1 MSTPR
6 HPKQTK
12 AKATTP
18 KVAAHAK
25 SRKAK
30 VPAKPVIDIDLNA
43 APAAAPAI
51 EVPTQTAPT
60 PAPAKPMSGLD
71 AAALILKDA
80 GEPMDVQTLLTRIL
94 ERALWKTQGK
104 TPAATLYSAIIREIR
119 AKGTDSRFKKVDR
132 GQFAAAG

>member
-1 MSTPR
+1 MSNPR
-6 HPKQTK
+6 HPKNTK

-18 KVAAHAK
+18 KVATHAK
-25 SRKAK
+25 GRKAK
-30 VPAKPVIDIDLNA
+30 IPAKPVVEIELDA
-43 APAAAPAI
+43 APAAAPVI
-51 EVPTQTAPT
+51 EAPTQTAPT

-80 GEPMDVQTLLTRIL
+80 GEPMDVQTLLARIL

-119 AKGTDSRFKKVDR
+119 AKGTNSRFQKIDR